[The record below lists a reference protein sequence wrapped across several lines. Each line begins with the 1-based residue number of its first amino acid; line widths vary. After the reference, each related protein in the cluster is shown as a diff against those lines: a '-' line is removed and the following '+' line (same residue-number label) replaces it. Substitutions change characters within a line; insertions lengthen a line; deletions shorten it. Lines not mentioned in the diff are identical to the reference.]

1 MALAEALQ
9 HGGPAALDTLAT
21 PNHAAA

>member
-9 HGGPAALDTLAT
+9 RGGPAALDALAT
-21 PNHAAA
+21 PNRAAA